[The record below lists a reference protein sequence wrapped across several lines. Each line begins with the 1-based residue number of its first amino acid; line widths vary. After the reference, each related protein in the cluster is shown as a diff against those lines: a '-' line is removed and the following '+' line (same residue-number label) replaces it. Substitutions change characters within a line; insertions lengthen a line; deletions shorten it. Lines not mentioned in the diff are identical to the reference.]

1 MEPNGLPPS
10 GSSRYLAVTYG
21 PMSPSPRIAV
31 IGAGPGGSAAALW
44 LARAGHDVTLIEKK
58 RFPRDKTCGDGLTP
72 RAIHQLRLM
81 GFDFDVPG
89 FHRVT
94 GLRSYAGD
102 SLCLELPWPDHPI
115 FPNWGGIMR
124 RRDLDL
130 QVSELAKAE
139 GVKILD
145 RTTAGVDVDRG
156 RITSVVLDRGSDSEV
171 LACDYVVVADGSLS
185 RVGRELG
192 THRRRDYPMG
202 LAARGYFD
210 SPRSDDR
217 FMESQLDIRDASGAA
232 MPGYGWIF
240 PLGDGQVNVGVGLL
254 STFKRWKDVNT
265 TDMMDAYVASSP
277 DHWDL
282 TNPTNHRGGKLSM
295 ALSVGPRSGPNWVIV
310 GDAAGVIN
318 PWNGEGISYAY
329 ETGHM
334 AAQVLSEAIGAADP
348 TLLGRYETRLQDEYG
363 DYYRFARLFVKAIGH
378 PSVMR
383 TLTHVGLRSR
393 PLMEW
398 VLKVMA
404 NLLNEEEKGIGEQAY
419 SALEALVK
427 KAPDR
432 LLPR

>member
-1 MEPNGLPPS
+1 M
-10 GSSRYLAVTYG
+10 SS
-21 PMSPSPRIAV
+21 SPRIAV

-44 LARAGHDVTLIEKK
+44 LAREGHDVTLIEKK
-58 RFPRDKTCGDGLTP
+58 RFPREKTCGDGLTP

-102 SLCLELPWPDHPI
+102 SLCLELEWPDHPV
-115 FPNWGGIMR
+115 FPNWGGIIR
-124 RRDLDL
+124 RKDLDL

-139 GVKILD
+139 GVKVLEE
-145 RTTAGVDVDRG
+145 TAASVTVDRG
-156 RITSVVLDRGSDSEV
+156 RITSVNLDRGSDTEV
-171 LACDYVVVADGSLS
+171 LAADYVVVADGSLS

-210 SPRSDDR
+210 SPLSGDR

-265 TDMMDAYVASSP
+265 TDMMDAYVGSAP
-277 DHWDL
+277 EYWDL

-334 AAQVLSEAIGAADP
+334 AAQVLTEAIGAGDP

-363 DYYRFARLFVKAIGH
+363 DYYRFARLFVKAIGY

-404 NLLNEEEKGIGEQAY
+404 NLLDEEDKGMGEQAY
-419 SALEALVK
+419 DALEALVK
-427 KAPDR
+427 KAPGS